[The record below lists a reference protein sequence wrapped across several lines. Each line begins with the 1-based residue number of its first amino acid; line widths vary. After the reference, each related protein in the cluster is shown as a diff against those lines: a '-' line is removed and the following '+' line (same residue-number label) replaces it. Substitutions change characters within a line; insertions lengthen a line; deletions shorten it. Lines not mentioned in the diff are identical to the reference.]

1 MTPAKLVE
9 KCSSFKLDEPKIC
22 RWMKQQEAIKK
33 AAVRADTNL
42 FKIRPA
48 CKYINL
54 HSELLQVF
62 IASHGKGH
70 RVDFKWLWSKAWNFH
85 QAQEV
90 QDAVVKKHVVKNF
103 IKRHHLK
110 YRKVQRN
117 KKMSTEEFPK
127 KLMKWH
133 ATLCERL
140 VRTGAKESCYE
151 KKWGYYKPHQQLN
164 VDQFPLPLAIGV
176 KKYKTFQKRMRTY
189 E

>member
-62 IASHGKGH
+62 IAFHGKGH
-70 RVDFKWLWSKAWNFH
+70 RVDFKWLWSKA
-85 QAQEV
+85 
-90 QDAVVKKHVVKNF
+90 
-103 IKRHHLK
+103 
-110 YRKVQRN
+110 
-117 KKMSTEEFPK
+117 
-127 KLMKWH
+127 
-133 ATLCERL
+133 
-140 VRTGAKESCYE
+140 
-151 KKWGYYKPHQQLN
+151 
-164 VDQFPLPLAIGV
+164 
-176 KKYKTFQKRMRTY
+176 
-189 E
+189 